1 MPSSR
6 RPSPDPLPPHL
17 LRDGVARG
25 IITQAQ
31 HDALL
36 DLAASDLAASDLATS
51 AADTPP
57 PPVEAA
63 RGFNAVT
70 IAYSVGGIAV
80 LFAFGWILID
90 RWDALGA
97 VGVLGVALLYAAIFG
112 GTAAYLRR
120 AGFRVAAGVATVLA
134 VEMTP
139 LATWAL
145 LDLAGL
151 WPSRRSAP
159 LCDWYS
165 PIYMECNGKWIVI
178 ELASIGAALVALR
191 RVHFSE
197 LAAPIGV
204 ALVLL
209 SFHLVEAVFG
219 TRQHGLAFGCG
230 LVVAASL
237 ILSLAYATDRR
248 QGEEDYAAWLYLAG
262 LVTAF
267 AAAIEVWEHGHAAR
281 HAVPIVALLAVAASL
296 YLRRRAFL
304 AFGAVLLVWYLGYL
318 AFDVFRGT
326 LAFPLL
332 LATFG
337 IAVIILT
344 VILQRSYPR
353 LAMRIDAREGRE
365 GRRLPGGH
373 AALLAP
379 AVIAL
384 LMVPGALARDGARAE
399 EQRIAERR
407 ARAEAARVRRR
418 GPPRGAATTDS
429 LAGVPP
435 ASATAPAT
443 APAPARPPD

>member
-1 MPSSR
+1 MPSSQR
-6 RPSPDPLPPHL
+6 SSPDPLPPHL

-36 DLAASDLAASDLATS
+36 DLAAG
-51 AADTPP
+51 ADAPP

-70 IAYSVGGIAV
+70 IAYSAGGVAV

-90 RWDALGA
+90 RWHALGA
-97 VGVLGVALLYAAIFG
+97 AGVLGVALLYAAIFG
-112 GTAAYLRR
+112 GTAVYLWR

-145 LDLAGL
+145 LDLGGGWPAG
-151 WPSRRSAP
+151 PSAP
-159 LCDWYS
+159 LCDHYS

-191 RVHFSE
+191 RVPFAE

-209 SFHLVEAVFG
+209 SLHLVEAVFG
-219 TRQHGLAFGCG
+219 TRLHGLAYGCG

-237 ILSLAYATDRR
+237 ILAAAYATDRR
-248 QGEEDYAAWLYLAG
+248 QGAEDYAAWLYLAG
-262 LVTAF
+262 LVAGFLATV
-267 AAAIEVWEHGHAAR
+267 ELWEHGFAVRHTMPVVAIAA
-281 HAVPIVALLAVAASL
+281 LAASL

-304 AFGAVLLVWYLGYL
+304 AFGAALLVWYLGYL

-353 LAMRIDAREGRE
+353 LAMRVDARVGPR
-365 GRRLPGGH
+365 RRLPGGY
-373 AALLAP
+373 ATLLAP

-384 LMVPGALARDGARAE
+384 LMVPGALARDRVRAE
-399 EQRIAERR
+399 EQRVLDARMRREMAREQRR
-407 ARAEAARVRRR
+407 A
-418 GPPRGAATTDS
+418 T
-429 LAGVPP
+429 AG
-435 ASATAPAT
+435 APAPDT
-443 APAPARPPD
+443 AGPRRATAPARPPRPPD